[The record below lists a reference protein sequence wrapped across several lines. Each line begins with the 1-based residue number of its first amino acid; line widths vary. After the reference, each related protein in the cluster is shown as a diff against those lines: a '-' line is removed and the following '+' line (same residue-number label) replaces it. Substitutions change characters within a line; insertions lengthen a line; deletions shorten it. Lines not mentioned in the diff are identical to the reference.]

1 MQIIKDNMQI
11 IKDNQITNDTW
22 EHRPD
27 DTELGDGDVTI
38 SLARL
43 QQNGKESSN
52 RKGKLGVRI
61 LPSDSLEGI
70 ADYLPKLALIELH
83 FPELA
88 DGRLFS
94 HAWLLRNRYHY
105 TGEIRATGHY
115 LPDQVFY
122 LSRVGVNSFFPE
134 KSGDLSVTLASLNDF
149 SVKYQPSV
157 N

>member
-1 MQIIKDNMQI
+1 MQI
-11 IKDNQITNDTW
+11 IKDNQITSDAW
-22 EHRPD
+22 EYRPD
-27 DTELGDGDVTI
+27 DAELGEGDVTI
-38 SLARL
+38 SLSRL
-43 QQNGKESSN
+43 QQNGETLTN
-52 RKGKLGVRI
+52 HKGKLGVRI
-61 LPSDSLEGI
+61 VPGDPVEGI
-70 ADYLPKLALIELH
+70 ADFLPDLALVELY

-94 HAWLLRNRYHY
+94 HAWLLRNRYGY

-122 LSRVGVNSFFPE
+122 LSRVGVNSFYPE
-134 KSGDLSVTLASLNDF
+134 KSEDLSVTLASLKDF

>member
-1 MQIIKDNMQI
+1 MQI
-11 IKDNQITNDTW
+11 IKDNQITNDAW
-22 EHRPD
+22 EYRPD
-27 DTELGDGDVTI
+27 DVELGDGDVTI

-43 QQNGKESSN
+43 QQNDADLKT

-61 LPSDSLEGI
+61 VPADSLEGI
-70 ADYLPKLALIELH
+70 TAYLPELALVELY

-105 TGEIRATGHY
+105 QGELRATGHF

-122 LSRVGVNSFFPE
+122 LSRVGVNSFYPE
-134 KSGDLSVTLASLNDF
+134 NTLDLSATLAGLKDF

>member
-1 MQIIKDNMQI
+1 MQI
-11 IKDNQITNDTW
+11 IKDNQITDDTW
-22 EHRPD
+22 EYQPD
-27 DTELGDGDVTI
+27 DTDLGDGNVTI
-38 SLARL
+38 SVNRL
-43 QQNGKESSN
+43 TKSRATLFS

-61 LPSDSLEGI
+61 LPDDSVAAVAEF
-70 ADYLPKLALIELH
+70 LPNLALIELH

-94 HAWLLRNRYHY
+94 YAWLLRNRYNY
-105 TGEIRATGHY
+105 QGELRATGHF

-122 LSRVGVNSFFPE
+122 LSRVGVNSFYPDNAA
-134 KSGDLSVTLASLNDF
+134 DLASTLAGLKDF

>member
-1 MQIIKDNMQI
+1 MQIIKDQQI
-11 IKDNQITNDTW
+11 PSDDW
-22 EHRPD
+22 EYKAD
-27 DTELGDGDVTI
+27 DAEIGNGDVTV
-38 SLARL
+38 SAARL
-43 QQNGKESSN
+43 IQADHTLFSRS
-52 RKGKLGVRI
+52 GKLGVRI
-61 LPSDSLEGI
+61 LPDDNVAVI
-70 ADYLPKLALIELH
+70 ADLLPKLALVELH

-105 TGEIRATGHY
+105 IGEIRATGHF

-122 LSRVGVNSFFPE
+122 LSRVGVNSFYPE
-134 KSGDLSVTLASLNDF
+134 NVADLTSTLAGLKDF

>member
-1 MQIIKDNMQI
+1 MQI
-11 IKDNQITNDTW
+11 IKDNQITNDAW
-22 EHRPD
+22 EYKPD
-27 DTELGDGDVTI
+27 DAELGDGDVTI
-38 SLARL
+38 SLARF
-43 QQNGKESSN
+43 QQNGEELIN
-52 RKGKLGVRI
+52 RKGKLGIRI
-61 LPSDSLEGI
+61 VPDDSVERL
-70 ADYLPKLALIELH
+70 ADYLPKIALIELY

-94 HAWLLRNRYHY
+94 HAWLLRNRYSY

-122 LSRVGVNSFFPE
+122 LSRVGVNSFYPE
-134 KSGDLSVTLASLNDF
+134 KSEDLSVTLASLNDF

>member
-1 MQIIKDNMQI
+1 MQI
-11 IKDNQITNDTW
+11 IKDNQITTDNW
-22 EHRPD
+22 EYRPD
-27 DTELGDGDVTI
+27 DVELGDGDVTI

-43 QQNGKESSN
+43 QQNGDELKN

-61 LPSDSLEGI
+61 TPADSTDAI
-70 ADYLPKLALIELH
+70 ADYLPNLALVELY

-94 HAWLLRNRYHY
+94 HAWLLRNRYDY
-105 TGEIRATGHY
+105 TGEIRATGQF

-122 LSRVGVNSFFPE
+122 LSRVGVNSFYPGNE
-134 KSGDLSVTLASLNDF
+134 ADLPATLAGLNDF
-149 SVKYQPSV
+149 SVNYQPSV

>member
-1 MQIIKDNMQI
+1 MQI
-11 IKDNQITNDTW
+11 IKDNQLTNDSW
-22 EHRPD
+22 EYVPD
-27 DTELGDGDVTI
+27 DVDLRDGDVSVSVT
-38 SLARL
+38 RL
-43 QQNGKESSN
+43 QENKTALLN
-52 RKGKLGVRI
+52 RNGKLGVR
-61 LPSDSLEGI
+61 LTPDDSAMAI
-70 ADYLPKLALIELH
+70 AEYLPNIALVELY

-105 TGEIRATGHY
+105 KGEIRATGHF

-122 LSRVGVNSFFPE
+122 LSRVGVNSFYPE
-134 KSGDLSVTLASLNDF
+134 NTADLASTLAGLKDF